1 MRNLLLAILL
11 YPLTCSSQSKIRI
24 KPGAAYPPT
33 SGALTYD
40 TIEVFNQTFDA
51 ALSGKFASAKNTT
64 SDYTIS
70 GGKLTFP
77 VANGSYY
84 QYSKQ
89 IVYDQ
94 ATLSENC
101 IQKAT
106 IICNSVDF
114 AYGVGIGWRSINT
127 QGFQWSVYGFYNFNT
142 YSSNK
147 GKVGV
152 VTPNFADFYSPTAV
166 TNPSVGDTIDYTFKR
181 VGINY
186 IMAIYNRNKNL
197 NLSYEFVTYPSG
209 SPFVAHQVAVP
220 ALNWMGGG
228 FSVLN
233 WSYHIIKPHTV
244 ETMIIGNSI
253 TYGQAAS
260 TQAQRY
266 ASLIVNPEYNIISGG
281 GADVTQSVLD
291 RIEEIKLLHPKRVLL
306 MIGGNDVFFNY
317 TSSTWQTNLKN
328 IRDSLVSYGIIP
340 IHLYPT
346 ARTIVDERPLRNFLD
361 TCSKFSTDKKIDLF
375 TATLKSGT
383 NYALATEYDSGD
395 GVHPSNAGHAAM
407 AAYVNSK
414 LVEWGYDKIT
424 GTELKKIKII
434 VKNKPR

>member
-24 KPGAAYPPT
+24 KPGAAYPP
-33 SGALTYD
+33 SVAANKFD

-106 IICNSVDF
+106 IICNSIDF

-127 QGFQWSVYGFYNFNT
+127 QGFPWSVYGFYNFNT

-186 IMAIYNRNKNL
+186 IMTIYNRNKNL
-197 NLSYEFVTYPSG
+197 NLSYEFVTTPLG

-220 ALNWMGGG
+220 VINWMGGG

-233 WSYHIIKPHTV
+233 WSYYLVKPRDPQFIIL
-244 ETMIIGNSI
+244 GNSI
-253 TYGQAAS
+253 TYGQSAT

-266 ASLIVNPEYNIISGG
+266 ADLVVNKNYNIVSGG
-281 GADVTQSVLD
+281 GGDVTQDVVNRLP
-291 RIEEIKLLHPKRVLL
+291 EIKLLHPKYALI

-395 GVHPSNAGHAAM
+395 GVHPSNAGHTLM
-407 AAYVNSK
+407 AAVINAK
-414 LVEWGYDKIT
+414 LVEWGYDKIA

-434 VKNKPR
+434 VRRRN

>member
-24 KPGAAYPPT
+24 KPGTAYPPT
-33 SGALTYD
+33 NGALTYD

-89 IVYDQ
+89 IAYDQ

-106 IICNSVDF
+106 IICNSIDF

-127 QGFQWSVYGFYNFNT
+127 QGFTWSVYGFYNFNT

-152 VTPNFADFYSPTAV
+152 VASSGGDFYSPTSV
-166 TNPSVGDTIDYTFKR
+166 TAPSVYDTIDLTITR
-181 VGINY
+181 RGINY
-186 IMAIYNRNKNL
+186 ITSIFNRNKNL

-220 ALNWMGGG
+220 VINWMGGG

-233 WSYHIIKPHTV
+233 WSYYLVKPRDPQFIIL
-244 ETMIIGNSI
+244 GNSI
-253 TYGQAAS
+253 TYGQSAT

-266 ASLIVNPEYNIISGG
+266 ADLVVNKNYNIVSGG
-281 GADVTQSVLD
+281 GGDVTQDVVNRLA
-291 RIEEIKLLHPKRVLL
+291 EIKLLHPKYALI
-306 MIGGNDVFFNY
+306 MIGGNDVFFAY
-317 TSSTWQTNLKN
+317 ASSTWQNNLKK

-383 NYALATEYDSGD
+383 NYALSTEYDSGD
-395 GVHPSNAGHAAM
+395 GVHPSNAGHTLM
-407 AAYVNSK
+407 AAVINAK
-414 LVEWGYDKIT
+414 LVEWGYDKIA

-434 VKNKPR
+434 VRKRN

>member
-24 KPGAAYPPT
+24 KPGAAYPP
-33 SGALTYD
+33 SVAANKFD

-89 IVYDQ
+89 IAYDQ

-106 IICNSVDF
+106 IICNSIDF

-127 QGFQWSVYGFYNFNT
+127 QGFLWSVYGFYNFNT

-166 TNPSVGDTIDYTFKR
+166 TNPSVGDTIDYTLKR

-186 IMAIYNRNKNL
+186 IMEIYNRNKNL
-197 NLSYEFVTYPSG
+197 NLSYEFVTTPLG

-220 ALNWMGGG
+220 VINWMGGG

-233 WSYHIIKPHTV
+233 WSYYLVKPRNPQFIIL
-244 ETMIIGNSI
+244 GNSI
-253 TYGQAAS
+253 TYGQSAA

-266 ASLIVNPEYNIISGG
+266 ADLIVNKNYNIVSGG
-281 GADVTQSVLD
+281 GGDVTQDVVNRLP
-291 RIEEIKLLHPKRVLL
+291 EIKLLHPKYALI

-328 IRDSLVSYGIIP
+328 IRDSLVSYGVIP

-346 ARTIVDERPLRNFLD
+346 CRTIADMRSLRNFLD
-361 TCSKFSTDKKIDLF
+361 TCSNFATDKKIDLF
-375 TATLKSGT
+375 TPTLKSGT
-383 NYALATEYDSGD
+383 NFSLADAYDSGD

-407 AAYVNSK
+407 ADFINSK
-414 LVEWGYDKIT
+414 LIEWGYDKIA

-434 VKNKPR
+434 VKRSE

>member
-24 KPGAAYPPT
+24 KPGAAYPP
-33 SGALTYD
+33 SVAANKFD

-64 SDYTIS
+64 TDYTIS

-77 VANGSYY
+77 VANGSYF

-89 IVYDQ
+89 IAYDQ
-94 ATLSENC
+94 ATLMENC
-101 IQKAT
+101 FQKAT
-106 IICNSVDF
+106 IIMNSIDF
-114 AYGVGIGWRSINT
+114 CYGVGIGWRSIST
-127 QGFQWSVYGFYNFNT
+127 QGFPWSVYGFFNFTNT
-142 YSSNK
+142 AIRG
-147 GKVGV
+147 GKAGI
-152 VTPNFADFYSPTAV
+152 VTPNYGETYSPSAITYA
-166 TNPSVGDTIDYTFKR
+166 SVGPTIDITFARK
-181 VGINY
+181 GINY
-186 IMAIYNRNKNL
+186 INTIHNRNKNL
-197 NLSYEFVTYPSG
+197 NLTYEFVTYPTAT
-209 SPFVAHQVAVP
+209 PFVAHVVSVP
-220 ALNWMGGG
+220 VINWMGGS
-228 FSVLN
+228 FSILN
-233 WSYHIIKPHTV
+233 WSYYLVKPRNPQFIIL
-244 ETMIIGNSI
+244 GNSI
-253 TYGQAAS
+253 TYGQSAS

-266 ASLIVNPEYNIISGG
+266 ADLIVNKNYNIVSGG
-281 GADVTQSVLD
+281 GGDVTQAVVD
-291 RIEEIKLLHPKRVLL
+291 RLAEIKLLHPKYALI
-306 MIGGNDVFFNY
+306 MIGGNDVFFAY
-317 TSSTWQTNLKN
+317 PSSTWQNNLKK

-340 IHLYPT
+340 IHVYPT
-346 ARTIVDERPLRNFLD
+346 ARTGTDERPLRNFLD

-434 VKNKPR
+434 VKRSE

>member
-24 KPGAAYPPT
+24 KPGTAYPP
-33 SGALTYD
+33 SVAANKFD
-40 TIEVFNQTFDA
+40 TIEVFNQTFDGE
-51 ALSGKFASAKNTT
+51 LTGKFASAKNTT
-64 SDYTIS
+64 TDYTIS

-101 IQKAT
+101 IQKAI
-106 IICNSVDF
+106 IICNSIDY

-127 QGFQWSVYGFYNFNT
+127 QGFHWSVYGFYNFSV
-142 YSSNK
+142 YSGNK

-152 VTPNFADFYSPTAV
+152 VAPNGGDFYSPTSV
-166 TNPSVGDTIDYTFKR
+166 TAPSVYDTIDLTITR
-181 VGINY
+181 RGINY
-186 IMAIYNRNKNL
+186 ITSIFNRNKNL

-233 WSYHIIKPHTV
+233 WSYHLVKPRNPQFIIL
-244 ETMIIGNSI
+244 GNSI

-266 ASLIVNPEYNIISGG
+266 ADLIVNKNYNIVSGG
-281 GADVTQSVLD
+281 GGDVTQDVVNRLP
-291 RIEEIKLLHPKRVLL
+291 EIKLLHPKYALI
-306 MIGGNDVFFNY
+306 MIGGNDLFFNY
-317 TSSTWQTNLKN
+317 SASTWQNNLKK

-346 ARTIVDERPLRNFLD
+346 CRTIADMRPLRNFLD
-361 TCSKFSTDKKIDLF
+361 TCSTFSTDKKIDLF

-383 NYALATEYDSGD
+383 LYSLATEYDSGD
-395 GVHPSNAGHAAM
+395 GVHPSNTGHTKM
-407 AAYVNSK
+407 ASDANAK
-414 LVEWGYDKIT
+414 LIEWGYDKIA
-424 GTELKKIKII
+424 GTELKRIKII
-434 VKNKPR
+434 IKKGQ